1 MLFRHDQSKV
11 ISGFST
17 TYFFLRKYKNNLKNR
32 ESQKKITN
40 LSYICLCNMLLQNP
54 LVSTRSEKRKS
65 VFFKY
70 ILSLFS
76 ENTRPV
82 PRDYVK
88 SSQMRNK
95 TPLQL

>member
-1 MLFRHDQSKV
+1 
-11 ISGFST
+11 
-17 TYFFLRKYKNNLKNR
+17 
-32 ESQKKITN
+32 
-40 LSYICLCNMLLQNP
+40 MLLQNP
-54 LVSTRSEKRKS
+54 VVSTRSEKRKS

-82 PRDYVK
+82 PRYYVK